1 MAEKSDSV
9 DKALKD
15 AYYDIESSASLGTWQ
30 KLRDE
35 VEKTVKNVDKEKVL
49 DFLLRQPSY
58 SIFKRRVEKFP
69 RRLIIRKRPY
79 QTIAS
84 DLIDVSSMAVYNKG
98 LKWICLIVDIFSE
111 KIFLKGLKQKSTVEM
126 KECMSDFLKTVPP
139 QFTVELLWT
148 DEGECMCVCVCACVC
163 VCVCVC

>member
-1 MAEKSDSV
+1 MAEESDSV
-9 DKALKD
+9 DKVLKD
-15 AYYDIESSASLGTWQ
+15 TYYNIESPGSLGTWR

-35 VEKTVKNVDKEKVL
+35 VEKTVKKVDKEKVL

-69 RRLIIRKRPY
+69 RRQIVRKKPY

-126 KECMSDFLKTVPP
+126 KECMTEFLKTVPS
-139 QFTVELLWT
+139 QFTVELMWT
-148 DEGECMCVCVCACVC
+148 DEGK
-163 VCVCVC
+163 

>member
-1 MAEKSDSV
+1 MAEESDSV
-9 DKALKD
+9 DKVLKD
-15 AYYDIESSASLGTWQ
+15 TYYNIESPGSLGTWR

-69 RRLIIRKRPY
+69 RRQIVRKKPY

-98 LKWICLIVDIFSE
+98 LKWIYLIVDIFSE

-126 KECMSDFLKTVPP
+126 KECVTEFLKTVPS
-139 QFTVELLWT
+139 QFTVELMWT
-148 DEGECMCVCVCACVC
+148 DEGE
-163 VCVCVC
+163 

>member
-9 DKALKD
+9 DTVLKD
-15 AYYDIESSASLGTWQ
+15 TYYDIESPGSLGTWQ
-30 KLRDE
+30 KLRNE

-69 RRLIIRKRPY
+69 RRQIVRKKPY

-126 KECMSDFLKTVPP
+126 KECIEEFLKTVPP
-139 QFTVELLWT
+139 EFTVELMWT
-148 DEGECMCVCVCACVC
+148 DEGECKCVCVCLCVW
-163 VCVCVC
+163 V

>member
-1 MAEKSDSV
+1 MAEESDSV
-9 DKALKD
+9 DKLLKD
-15 AYYDIESSASLGTWQ
+15 TYYNIESPGSLGTWR

-69 RRLIIRKRPY
+69 RRQIVRKKLY

-111 KIFLKGLKQKSTVEM
+111 KIFVKGLIW
-126 KECMSDFLKTVPP
+126 LKWKNVIN
-139 QFTVELLWT
+139 F
-148 DEGECMCVCVCACVC
+148 
-163 VCVCVC
+163 

>member
-58 SIFKRRVEKFP
+58 TIFKRRVENF
-69 RRLIIRKRPY
+69 L
-79 QTIAS
+79 
-84 DLIDVSSMAVYNKG
+84 DG
-98 LKWICLIVDIFSE
+98 LLFENGHTKPLPV
-111 KIFLKGLKQKSTVEM
+111 T
-126 KECMSDFLKTVPP
+126 
-139 QFTVELLWT
+139 
-148 DEGECMCVCVCACVC
+148 
-163 VCVCVC
+163 

>member
-1 MAEKSDSV
+1 MAEESDSV
-9 DKALKD
+9 DKVLKD
-15 AYYDIESSASLGTWQ
+15 TYYNIESPGSLGTWR

-69 RRLIIRKRPY
+69 RRQIVRKKPY
-79 QTIAS
+79 QTVAS

-126 KECMSDFLKTVPP
+126 KECMTEFLKTVPS
-139 QFTVELLWT
+139 QFTVELMWT
-148 DEGECMCVCVCACVC
+148 DEGK
-163 VCVCVC
+163 

>member
-15 AYYDIESSASLGTWQ
+15 AYYNIESSASLGTWQ
-30 KLRDE
+30 KLRNK

-111 KIFLKGLKQKSTVEM
+111 KNLFER
-126 KECMSDFLKTVPP
+126 FKTEKHSGNERVHVR
-139 QFTVELLWT
+139 FSKNCTSSIHCGTSV
-148 DEGECMCVCVCACVC
+148 DRRR
-163 VCVCVC
+163 

>member
-1 MAEKSDSV
+1 M
-9 DKALKD
+9 DKVLKD
-15 AYYDIESSASLGTWQ
+15 TYYNIESPELLGTWRN
-30 KLRDE
+30 LRDE

-69 RRLIIRKRPY
+69 RRQIVRKKPY

-126 KECMSDFLKTVPP
+126 KECMTEFLKTVPS
-139 QFTVELLWT
+139 QFTVELMWT
-148 DEGECMCVCVCACVC
+148 DEGE
-163 VCVCVC
+163 